1 MTSGG
6 RIYYGYYLIGAAF
19 VAQLVAVGVTNYVA
33 GPFMLPMTAELGW
46 SRAEYAAPRS
56 FGYFIMAGVGFL
68 IGPYLDRHG
77 ARPLLLFGVAVATV
91 SLWSL
96 SYVETWPGWFVIN
109 GVALSI
115 GAALCGNLV
124 VNVTL
129 SKWFVVRRGL
139 AVAIGAMGVSS
150 AGLIATPGVI
160 WAIESLGWREAWR
173 VLALG
178 ALVLGLPVAL
188 MMRRAPDD
196 YGLHPDGKS
205 DAEVRAG
212 AGNVAARE
220 LASSMTR
227 AQAFRTPVFYLLV
240 LAFGLLTIN
249 ITVVLMHGIPYM
261 LDAGLSPGFA
271 AGAMFLTS
279 VPAMITKPV
288 WGYLID
294 RFEGRYL
301 AAIGGFTT
309 GGALL
314 AIVFSVE
321 SHSQSWA
328 YFAFALLGFGWG
340 GLIPIQEV
348 IWARF
353 FGRRYLGAVRSAAMP
368 FALVISASAPLAV
381 AWYHDGVGSY
391 SGALLVVAMLTGSAA
406 MLMLFLRV
414 PHYARVG

>member
-1 MTSGG
+1 
-6 RIYYGYYLIGAAF
+6 
-19 VAQLVAVGVTNYVA
+19 
-33 GPFMLPMTAELGW
+33 
-46 SRAEYAAPRS
+46 
-56 FGYFIMAGVGFL
+56 
-68 IGPYLDRHG
+68 
-77 ARPLLLFGVAVATV
+77 
-91 SLWSL
+91 
-96 SYVETWPGWFVIN
+96 
-109 GVALSI
+109 
-115 GAALCGNLV
+115 
-124 VNVTL
+124 
-129 SKWFVVRRGL
+129 
-139 AVAIGAMGVSS
+139 
-150 AGLIATPGVI
+150 
-160 WAIESLGWREAWR
+160 
-173 VLALG
+173 
-178 ALVLGLPVAL
+178 
-188 MMRRAPDD
+188 
-196 YGLHPDGKS
+196 
-205 DAEVRAG
+205 
-212 AGNVAARE
+212 
-220 LASSMTR
+220 
-227 AQAFRTPVFYLLV
+227 
-240 LAFGLLTIN
+240 
-249 ITVVLMHGIPYM
+249 MHGIPYM

-353 FGRRYLGAVRSAAMP
+353 YGRRYLGAVRSAAMP
-368 FALVISASAPLAV
+368 FALAISASAPLAV

-414 PHYARVG
+414 PHYARVR